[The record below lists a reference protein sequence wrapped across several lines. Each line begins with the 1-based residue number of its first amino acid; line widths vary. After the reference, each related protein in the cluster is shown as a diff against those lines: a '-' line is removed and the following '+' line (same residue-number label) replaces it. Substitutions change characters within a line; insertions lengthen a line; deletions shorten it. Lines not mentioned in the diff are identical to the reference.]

1 MFIPII
7 IPNFNNKNID
17 KNKVLVLLVCLSIIF
32 LLFTIILILS
42 YFDIYIVRHIPIWT
56 FGVIGFLIGYFTPKF
71 LRKWRR

>member
-17 KNKVLVLLVCLSIIF
+17 KNKVLVLLVCLSNIF

-42 YFDIYIVRHIPIWT
+42 YFDIYIH
-56 FGVIGFLIGYFTPKF
+56 LE
-71 LRKWRR
+71 RKPSNL